1 MLLGL
6 VFSLVPRV
14 HSVVLRAFDCFL
26 IFVPISV
33 PVRVVFCA
41 FVLLD
46 LFSYLPHL
54 RPVCLSTFQGKGV
67 VMISDIIVFSEALT
81 AICLV

>member
-26 IFVPISV
+26 IFSPHFSSGAGGVL
-33 PVRVVFCA
+33 RVCSA
-41 FVLLD
+41 GFVLIPASSEACL
-46 LFSYLPHL
+46 S
-54 RPVCLSTFQGKGV
+54 VCLPFKERES
-67 VMISDIIVFSEALT
+67 
-81 AICLV
+81 